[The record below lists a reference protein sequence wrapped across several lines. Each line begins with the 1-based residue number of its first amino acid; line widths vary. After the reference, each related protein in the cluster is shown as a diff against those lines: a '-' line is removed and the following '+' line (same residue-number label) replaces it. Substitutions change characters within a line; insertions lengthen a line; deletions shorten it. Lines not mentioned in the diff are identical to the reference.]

1 MPLSATQTEARCDDT
16 AVGPTQTQQR
26 RIVHCTLV
34 FDGVDFDPSTLYDAL
49 NASWG
54 TVATEKDEM
63 ARGCYIFT
71 ITA

>member
-1 MPLSATQTEARCDDT
+1 MPLSAANTEARLDDT
-16 AVGPTQTQQR
+16 AVGPTQTHQR
-26 RIVHCTLV
+26 RIVHATLI
-34 FDGVDFDPSTLYDAL
+34 FDGVDFDPSNLYDAL

-63 ARGCYIFT
+63 ARGCYIFH